1 MGSSQVSA
9 KKNETHARL
18 LARLTAI
25 SCNTDYLNRAYG
37 GKTYAYRF
45 SVPPALHGQDI
56 FYTFYNGPN
65 SSEAASLLGNPDQ
78 SIAEALQ
85 KYIVSFTAT
94 GVPSSKNLPVFPQW
108 GHDKNLLDL
117 NVTGINVV
125 KDDTANSRCAWWQK
139 AIYY

>member
-1 MGSSQVSA
+1 MGLCQVSA
-9 KKNETHARL
+9 KQNPYTS

-25 SCNTDYLNRAYG
+25 SCNTDYLNQASG

-56 FYTFYNGPN
+56 LYTFYNGPN
-65 SSEAASLLGNPDQ
+65 SSEASSFEIPNQ

-108 GHDKNLLDL
+108 GNDKNLLDL

-125 KDDTANSRCAWWQK
+125 KDSTANSRCAWWQK
-139 AIYY
+139 SLYY

>member
-1 MGSSQVSA
+1 MSRFRQ
-9 KKNETHARL
+9 KKKRK
-18 LARLTAI
+18 LTAI
-25 SCNTDYLNRAYG
+25 SCNTDYLNRAYK

-56 FYTFYNGPN
+56 PYTFYNGPN
-65 SSEAASLLGNPDQ
+65 SSGFFDYGITDQ
-78 SIAEALQ
+78 SIAKAFQ
-85 KYIVSFTAT
+85 KYIVSFTTT

-108 GHDKNLLDL
+108 GSDDKNLLDL

-125 KDDTANSRCAWWQK
+125 KDDTANSRCAWWQN